1 MNASEKISNEK
12 LMQFVYSNNL
22 RCFFKHF
29 LAKTFHLRTE
39 KWRLKY
45 KSMKGNVKLPEKC
58 RLGGFKIRHKREFYI
73 FMKEE
78 FYIFCLT
85 SHFSLIPYLK
95 KALVTLRNV
104 LSTGLPIFTFEIQAP
119 L

>member
-1 MNASEKISNEK
+1 
-12 LMQFVYSNNL
+12 
-22 RCFFKHF
+22 
-29 LAKTFHLRTE
+29 
-39 KWRLKY
+39 
-45 KSMKGNVKLPEKC
+45 MKGNVKLPEKC

-78 FYIFCLT
+78 FYFFCLT

-104 LSTGLPIFTFEIQAP
+104 PSTGLPIFTFEIQAP